1 MGVFSF
7 AELVLLSFF
16 ASNAAFLGLF
26 QPRQQ
31 VIHLFIANRLH
42 IIGVCLTAL
51 MRYNNIA
58 DRQRA
63 YLSAVGAV
71 FLIVQAVKAVQRLPA
86 FHLPAVH
93 QLIGCS
99 IYMAFGVVI
108 P

>member
-7 AELVLLSFF
+7 AELILLSFF
-16 ASNAAFLGLF
+16 ACNAAFLGLF

-31 VIHLFIANRLH
+31 VINLFVTNRFH
-42 IIGVCLTAL
+42 IVGVCLTAL
-51 MRYNNIA
+51 MRYNNITDGQGA
-58 DRQRA
+58 H
-63 YLSAVGAV
+63 LPSVGTV

>member
-7 AELVLLSFF
+7 AELILLSFF
-16 ASNAAFLGLF
+16 VCNAAFLGLF

-31 VIHLFIANRLH
+31 VIHLFISNRFH
-42 IIGVCLTAL
+42 IIGVCLTVL
-51 MRYNNIA
+51 MHYNNIA

-63 YLSAVGAV
+63 HLSAIGAV